1 MKTNHTFLISCFLS
15 ALILGGCLGS
25 AFVIEAGYSTGVFE
39 GTGRGFRGP
48 IAVQVQTSPAGIED
62 IVIISHRE
70 APYPGGAALEEL
82 LELVMET
89 GSADVDAVSGASISS
104 RGFLEAVENAL
115 AKAQMKR
122 R

>member
-1 MKTNHTFLISCFLS
+1 
-15 ALILGGCLGS
+15 
-25 AFVIEAGYSTGVFE
+25 
-39 GTGRGFRGP
+39 
-48 IAVQVQTSPAGIED
+48 VQVQTSPAGIED